1 MATTA
6 TVWGVASASA
16 QAAANAKRYADEGG
30 IVGIRTDYGCCR
42 QAAGLPPYLQEM
54 QFLQGAGMTP
64 MQLLVAATRSGAIM
78 SNVGQDVG
86 TIEPGKVADIIVVDG
101 DPLSDLQALNSVIVV
116 VQGGQV
122 VVD

>member
-1 MATTA
+1 
-6 TVWGVASASA
+6 
-16 QAAANAKRYADEGG
+16 
-30 IVGIRTDYGCCR
+30 
-42 QAAGLPPYLQEM
+42 M

-86 TIEPGKVADIIVVDG
+86 TIEPGKIADIIVVDG
-101 DPLSDLQALNSVIVV
+101 DPLSDLQALTNVSVV